1 MPAFALPSTLAESV
15 DRWGPPERRQWLAE
29 LPGTVAALAERWS
42 LVLGP
47 PFQPGGE
54 VAWVAPARDGAGRE
68 LVLKVGWRHYEG
80 EHEAA
85 GLRAWHGRGAVT
97 LHREHT
103 DGPTSALL
111 LERCTPGTP
120 LGELCAEPEQ
130 DEVITRLLRGLWHEP
145 PPGHPF
151 RPLAQM
157 CDSWADEFDRQYAD
171 EPDAFDPGLARA
183 GMQLFRG
190 LPRDY
195 PGPPQLL
202 VTDLHAANVLAAG
215 REPWLV
221 IDPKPYVGDP
231 CYDLL
236 QHMLNADELDEPGA
250 RADRLAGLAGLDPER
265 VRLWLFARAVQEGVR
280 NPWLRPVATAL
291 APG

>member
-1 MPAFALPSTLAESV
+1 MPAFTLPSTLAESV
-15 DRWGPPERRQWLAE
+15 DRSGSPERRHWLAE
-29 LPGTVAALAERWS
+29 LPATVAALAERWS
-42 LVLGP
+42 LVLEP

-54 VAWVAPARDGAGRE
+54 VAWVAPARDDAGRD

-85 GLRAWHGRGAVT
+85 GLRAWQGRGAVT
-97 LHREHT
+97 LHAEHT

-120 LGELCAEPEQ
+120 LGDLCEEPEQ

-145 PPGHPF
+145 APGHPF
-151 RPLAQM
+151 RSLAQL
-157 CDSWADEFDRQYAD
+157 CDSWADEFEKDCAD

-195 PGPPQLL
+195 AGPPQLL

-215 REPWLV
+215 REPWLM

-236 QHMLNADELDEPGA
+236 QHMLNADELDDPGA
-250 RADRLAGLAGLDPER
+250 RADRLAGLAGLDKER
-265 VRLWLFARAVQEGVR
+265 VRLWLFARAVQEGLH
-280 NPWLRPVATAL
+280 NPWLRPVAAAL
-291 APG
+291 APR